1 MDMGEIVSRNPILA
15 ILRNVPLERTLD
27 YAGAVVK
34 GGVRFFEVALNSKD
48 GLEQISLLRRRYG
61 NGVWWGRGRRLQ
73 WD

>member
-61 NGVWWGRGRRLQ
+61 NGVGWGRGRRLQ

>member
-15 ILRNVPLERTLD
+15 IFTECTVGANPGLRRGGSERRRPL
-27 YAGAVVK
+27 
-34 GGVRFFEVALNSKD
+34 FEVALNSKD